1 MALLRV
7 RRRRWRAR
15 PLQEAEAYARCHGER
30 GNDVKLVR
38 LPPRRPR
45 YLSILGTGE
54 ELRQRFEERLDRR
67 DHEAKAS

>member
-1 MALLRV
+1 MALLRLRG
-7 RRRRWRAR
+7 RRRRTR

-45 YLSILGTGE
+45 DVGILRTGE
-54 ELRQRFEERLDRR
+54 ELRQHFEERLNRR
-67 DHEAKAS
+67 EAS

>member
-7 RRRRWRAR
+7 RRRRWRSR
-15 PLQEAEAYARCHGER
+15 PLEEAEAYARCHGER

-45 YLSILGTGE
+45 YLAILHTGE
-54 ELRQRFEERLDRR
+54 ELRRRFEQRLDER
-67 DHEAKAS
+67 EVS

>member
-15 PLQEAEAYARCHGER
+15 PLEEAEAYARCHGDR

-45 YLSILGTGE
+45 YLAVLNTGE
-54 ELRQRFEERLDRR
+54 ALRRRFEERLEGRER
-67 DHEAKAS
+67 EAS